1 MIIRVRVDALLSA
14 RFVEKKKSG
23 ANENALEGGVGR
35 ALVRQIII
43 RPSVRNWQLQRFEAF
58 HAPRP
63 QRRKPFDIQK
73 LWHCLGVRQIMQGL
87 RVALHLSR

>member
-1 MIIRVRVDALLSA
+1 MIIGVRVDPLLSA
-14 RFVEKKKSG
+14 RIVEKKKSG

-35 ALVRQIII
+35 ALFRQII
-43 RPSVRNWQLQRFEAF
+43 RPTVRNWQLQRFEAF
-58 HAPRP
+58 HAPPP
-63 QRRKPFDIQK
+63 QRIKPLEIQM